1 MKRVRVIYSGSV
13 HGVGFRYTVL
23 SLAERF
29 GIRGWVKNLPD
40 GRVELAAEGREDT
53 VINFLN
59 RIDERMSGYIQN
71 KETTWAETKDKFTSF
86 TVRY

>member
-1 MKRVRVIYSGSV
+1 MIYSGSV

>member
-1 MKRVRVIYSGSV
+1 MKRVRVIYTGSV
-13 HGVGFRYTVL
+13 QGVNFRYTAL
-23 SLAERF
+23 SLAEHF

-59 RIDERMSGYIQN
+59 HIDERMSGYIQN

-86 TVRY
+86 IIRY